1 VLAIYFSAAEDG
13 HWERFVT
20 FSPSFA
26 LSEVN
31 AFSKQNTKLKGVAP
45 MKQTS
50 LLALFCLAS
59 LITMP
64 AARPQVSLKA
74 RVPFAF
80 MVADRILPA
89 GEYTVSSPDRGVIRL
104 VSSEQ
109 QVITSIP
116 VAESFTDPNGKNALI
131 FVKIGK
137 QYFLR
142 QIVSSITERLN
153 TNVPMWRQEEAAR
166 SGEGILVA
174 MR

>member
-1 VLAIYFSAAEDG
+1 MPIYFSAVEDG
-13 HWERFVT
+13 YGGRFVT

-31 AFSKQNTKLKGVAP
+31 AFSKRNVKLKRSHS
-45 MKQTS
+45 MKRIS

-74 RVPFAF
+74 NVPFAF

-89 GEYTVSSPDRGVIRL
+89 GNYTVSSPDRGVIRL

-109 QVITSIP
+109 HVITSIP
-116 VAESFTDPNGKNALI
+116 VAKSSTDPNGKNALV
-131 FVKIGK
+131 FVKYGK

-153 TNVPMWRQEEAAR
+153 ADIPMWRQEQAAR